1 MSKKEPSRFSGKP
14 LGIECHE
21 YVSTNNQ
28 TKGKSPVGT
37 ITVGVDLAKQ
47 VFSVCVVD
55 GSGRVGQRCDLKR
68 DALAAW
74 LVQLPPGSVVAM
86 EACSGAHNWARRL
99 QGPSAGNLQSP
110 ARPTRRVRR
119 GGGAQ

>member
-1 MSKKEPSRFSGKP
+1 M
-14 LGIECHE
+14 
-21 YVSTNNQ
+21 
-28 TKGKSPVGT
+28 GT

-74 LVQLPPGSVVAM
+74 LVQLPPGSVVATT
-86 EACSGAHNWARRL
+86 ENSKCLNA
-99 QGPSAGNLQSP
+99 Q
-110 ARPTRRVRR
+110 TRHSCTR
-119 GGGAQ
+119 G